1 MYKFQIRTK
10 GSYNFRTIAQFYNN
24 PENDSMHFLIDLL
37 INHFHYWESKTKTTS
52 KNKFSVYI
60 DFSDYKFTLS
70 YKENGQS
77 KSEVYEFRYYKE
89 ALERKL
95 IN

>member
-24 PENDSMHFLIDLL
+24 PENDSMYFLIDLL
-37 INHFHYWESKTKTTS
+37 

-60 DFSDYKFTLS
+60 DFSEYKFTLS

-89 ALERKL
+89 ALEKKL